1 MLLKACKE
9 FWIWII
15 HIIVILNIIMKNIL
29 VLIALLACGACF
41 TLDAAVNSGQ
51 PAPAFTL
58 TDSNGTEHSLSDF
71 YGKYVVLEWT
81 NHSCPFVIKHY
92 KEGHMQAQQQ
102 AMTNKGVVWLQIV
115 SSREGKS
122 GYLTEAEAQQ
132 LRARAQIHS
141 TAILL
146 DTTGEVGRTYDAR
159 VTPHMYL
166 IGPEGVLL
174 YQGAIDS
181 IRSTR
186 TSDIAKA
193 NNYVLDAYESAV
205 SGEPIKNTKT
215 TAYGCGIKY

>member
-1 MLLKACKE
+1 
-9 FWIWII
+9 
-15 HIIVILNIIMKNIL
+15 
-29 VLIALLACGACF
+29 
-41 TLDAAVNSGQ
+41 
-51 PAPAFTL
+51 
-58 TDSNGTEHSLSDF
+58 
-71 YGKYVVLEWT
+71 
-81 NHSCPFVIKHY
+81 
-92 KEGHMQAQQQ
+92 MQAQQQ

-141 TAILL
+141 TAMLL
-146 DTTGEVGRTYDAR
+146 DTTGEVGRAYDAR